1 MWCGGAEFQKKEE
14 AMEVVKLSIK
24 LGSPE
29 EQRAIA
35 ITADGKH
42 HSYGQLLQ
50 SAFKLSSSLLQS
62 AQPCTRDATS
72 DDDGQLAASVHVDA
86 AAAGVAKLVPKVNL
100 LASLSFC

>member
-1 MWCGGAEFQKKEE
+1 LWCGGVEFQKKEE

-62 AQPCTRDATS
+62 AQPTRDATS
-72 DDDGQLAASVHVDA
+72 DDDGQLAASVHADG